1 MKLRTQMMSG
11 YLLVFLVVVFVAGVS
26 YWSRTNF
33 FRLNEEAERIHE
45 VLTKARLIEKLVVDM
60 QTAKRG
66 FLLTGEEEY
75 LDPYKEAQDTYE
87 RELSRIAD
95 LVSGDPRQL
104 TRIEEIDVIVKQYR
118 DTVLLPQIED
128 KRRGTAATSPAE
140 GALDK
145 ATDRRGREFMV
156 RIRDSL
162 GIFISAEQ
170 DHLIEGQKAE
180 HRSAFV
186 SLCVVW
192 GGAAAAVALGLAAM
206 FITTR
211 SILRAVGGEPAAIA
225 GVAEEIAKGNLDI
238 GLAEVPGAG
247 TGIGASIGAMLLA
260 LRQNREQVEQQDWL
274 KTGLARLNEV
284 MSGDPALS
292 TLASGVISEM
302 ATYVGAQVGAFY
314 VARNGNGQIL
324 TLLGSYA
331 YTKRKNLSNEFK
343 PGEGLVGQAAIE
355 RNQILVANVPEDYVK
370 VTSGLGERTPRFI
383 CVTPFLHEDRLKGV
397 VELGT
402 LNELSDQQLEYVAQ
416 AMPALAIAVES
427 AESRASLAESLEESR
442 QLAEELQS
450 QQEELQVTNEQLEE
464 QTQRLKE
471 SEERLRAQQE
481 ELEVSNEE
489 LEEKNNLL
497 ERQKKEVER
506 ARKEIED
513 KAAEVT
519 LASKYKSEFL
529 ANMSHELRTPLN
541 SLLLLAQSL
550 AENKEGNLSVDQV
563 ESARVIHG
571 SGSDLL
577 NLINEILDL
586 SKIEAGRMDVHEGIV
601 AVGELADAV
610 RTTFQHMAAEKGLKL
625 EVRTEED
632 APEKIQTDRKRL
644 EQILKNLVSNA
655 IKFTDTGSVDVVF
668 SRPRPGVSL
677 SRSGLAAGNALAI
690 SVVDTGIGIT
700 PEQQKVIF
708 EAFQQGDGSTSR
720 QYGGT
725 GLGLTISR
733 ELAGLLGGEI
743 QVESE
748 PGKGSTF
755 TFYLPVTYTAHE
767 PKGRVEPQPRP
778 SDDATPGSFQE
789 LAALSIPDD
798 RDTLAQGDR
807 IMLVIEDDPRFAKV
821 LYGKCH
827 DRGLKCLAAPTG
839 EAGLALADQY
849 QPAGILLDLRLP
861 RMDGWG
867 VLDALKENTRTRHIP
882 VHILSVEDA
891 STESLRR
898 GAVGHFSKPVDR
910 GQLDAAFERLEEAS
924 AQSVRHVLVVEDDE
938 VVRASVVSL
947 IQDSDVKVDEVSDGA
962 QALAA
967 IRSTRYDC
975 VILDLGL
982 PDMDGRQMLQELS
995 KEDVP
1000 LPPVII
1006 HTAND
1011 LTHEEE
1017 MTLREYAD
1025 SIVLKDVRSQE
1036 RLLDEVSLFLHRVV
1050 SEMPEKKRQMI
1061 VDLHETDAVFRGKKV
1076 LVVDDDMRTAFAMSK
1091 FLGDRGLNVLKAEN
1105 GQKALRLLE
1114 REPDADL
1121 VLMDIMMPVLD
1132 GYETMKK
1139 IRSQERF
1146 RSLPIIALTAKAMK
1160 EDREKCIAAGAN
1172 DYISKPVDQAR
1183 LISMMR
1189 VWLYR

>member
-1 MKLRTQMMSG
+1 MKLKTQLVSG
-11 YLLVFLVVVFVAGVS
+11 YLLVFVVMVVVASVS
-26 YWSRTNF
+26 YWSTTS
-33 FRLNEEAERIHE
+33 LTGINEQGERIHE
-45 VLTKARLIEKLVVDM
+45 ALAKARLIEKLAVDM
-60 QTAKRG
+60 QTGKRG
-66 FLLTGEEEY
+66 FQLTGQEEY
-75 LDPYKEAQDTYE
+75 LEPYEEAQYTYE
-87 RELSRIAD
+87 REMPKLMA
-95 LVSGDPRQL
+95 LVSEDPRQVQRL
-104 TRIEEIDVIVKQYR
+104 EEIDGIIEQYR
-118 DTVLLPQIED
+118 ETVLLPQIEA
-128 KRRGTAATSPAE
+128 RRKVAA
-140 GALDK
+140 GASSTGGAPD
-145 ATDRRGREFMV
+145 DVVDMRGRDFME
-156 RIRDSL
+156 RIREELQGFLD
-162 GIFISAEQ
+162 AEQ
-170 DHLIEGQKAE
+170 DLLTEGEKAQG
-180 HRSAFV
+180 RAVFW
-186 SLCVVW
+186 SLCTVW
-192 GGAAAAVALGLAAM
+192 GGAGAAVALGLLAM
-206 FITTR
+206 LITTR
-211 SILRAVGGEPAAIA
+211 SIMRAVGGEPVAIA
-225 GVAEEIAKGNLDI
+225 GVAEEIAKGNLDVE
-238 GLAEVPGAG
+238 LAQEPGSG
-247 TGIGASIGAMLLA
+247 TGILASIGAMLVA
-260 LRQNREQVEQQDWL
+260 LRQNREQVERQDWL

-284 MSGDPALS
+284 TSGDPALS
-292 TLASGVISEM
+292 DLASGVISEM
-302 ATYVGAQVGAFY
+302 ATYLRAQVGAFY

-331 YTKRKNLSNEFK
+331 YTKRKNLSHEFK
-343 PGEGLVGQAAIE
+343 LGEGLVGQAAIE
-355 RNQILVANVPEDYVK
+355 KVQILVANVPEDYVR
-370 VTSGLGERTPRFI
+370 VTSGLGERVPRFI

-402 LNELSDQQLEYVAQ
+402 LDELSDQELEYLAQ

-442 QLAEELQS
+442 QLTEELQS

-464 QTQRLKE
+464 QTQRLKD
-471 SEERLRAQQE
+471 SEERLRVQQE

-489 LEEKNNLL
+489 LEEKNELL

-513 KAAEVT
+513 KAAELA

-550 AENKEGNLSVDQV
+550 AENKAGNLSPDQV

-586 SKIEAGRMDVHEGIV
+586 SKIEAGRMDVHEGV
-601 AVGELADAV
+601 VDVGELTEV
-610 RTTFQHMAAEKGLKL
+610 VNTTFQHMAAEKGLKL
-625 EVRTEED
+625 EVRTEEG
-632 APEKIQTDRKRL
+632 APKRIETDRKRV
-644 EQILKNLVSNA
+644 EQIIKNLVSNA
-655 IKFTDTGSVDVVF
+655 IKFTDAGSVDVVF
-668 SRPRPGVSL
+668 LCPRPEVNL
-677 SRSGLAAGNALAI
+677 TRSGLAAGSALAI
-690 SVVDTGIGIT
+690 SVADTGIGIAS
-700 PEQQKVIF
+700 EQQRVIF

-733 ELAGLLGGEI
+733 ELAQLLGGEI

-755 TFYLPVTYTAHE
+755 TLYLPVTYTAQE
-767 PKGRVEPQPRP
+767 LKGRGTSQPPR
-778 SDDATPGSFQE
+778 SGE
-789 LAALSIPDD
+789 LAPMSSQDVAALSIPDD
-798 RDTLAQGDR
+798 RDTLVESDR
-807 IMLVIEDDPRFAKV
+807 VMLVIEDDPRFAKV

-839 EAGLALADQY
+839 EVGLALADQY
-849 QPAGILLDLRLP
+849 QPAGILLDIRLP
-861 RMDGWG
+861 RMDGWV
-867 VLDALKENTRTRHIP
+867 VLDALKDNTRTRHIP

-910 GQLDAAFERLEEAS
+910 DQLDAAFERIEEAS
-924 AQSVRHVLVVEDDE
+924 AKSVRHALVVEDDA
-938 VVRASVVSL
+938 VVRANVVTL
-947 IQDSDVKVDEVSDGA
+947 IQDSDVKVDEASDGA

-982 PDMDGRQMLQELS
+982 PDIDGRQMLQELS

-1017 MTLREYAD
+1017 MALREYAD

-1061 VDLHETDAVFRGKKV
+1061 VDLHETDGVFRNKKV

-1091 FLGDRGLNVLKAEN
+1091 FLSERGLNVLKAEN
-1105 GQKALRLLE
+1105 GEKALGVLE
-1114 REPDADL
+1114 REPDVDL

-1139 IRSQERF
+1139 IRAQERF
-1146 RSLPIIALTAKAMK
+1146 HRLPIIALTAKAMK